1 MKAASFIA
9 PIVMLALAGPAVAV
23 RLANESAPSVAI
35 RSPAIAPATAPGA
48 SSPAAD
54 DSSSLRE
61 GVITAVNDKRDQI
74 EVNGSWLKVVAGS
87 TRVFRQG
94 RTVNAVDE
102 LVKGSKVKF
111 TLAPGA
117 ADRATLGVVYVP

>member
-1 MKAASFIA
+1 MKTISFVVPFLA
-9 PIVMLALAGPAVAV
+9 LALAGPAIAARV
-23 RLANESAPSVAI
+23 ANESAPSVAGKQQ
-35 RSPAIAPATAPGA
+35 AAAAVTAPVA
-48 SSPAAD
+48 ATPSAD

-61 GVITAVNDKRDQI
+61 GVITAINDKRDQI

-94 RTVNAVDE
+94 RTVNAGDE

>member
-1 MKAASFIA
+1 MKIASFVV
-9 PIVMLALAGPAVAV
+9 PILALALAGSAIAG
-23 RLANESAPSVAI
+23 RLANESTPAVAGK
-35 RSPAIAPATAPGA
+35 PQAAAAVTAPVA
-48 SSPAAD
+48 ATPAAD

-61 GVITAVNDKRDQI
+61 GVITAVSDKRDQI

-94 RTVNAVDE
+94 RSVNAGDE

>member
-1 MKAASFIA
+1 MKIASFVV
-9 PIVMLALAGPAVAV
+9 PILALALAGSALAA
-23 RLANESAPSVAI
+23 RLANESTPAVAGK
-35 RSPAIAPATAPGA
+35 PQAAAAVTAPVA
-48 SSPAAD
+48 ATPAAD
-54 DSSSLRE
+54 DSTSLRE
-61 GVITAVNDKRDQI
+61 GVITAVSDKHDQI

-94 RTVNAVDE
+94 RSVNAGDE